1 MFVVFCAFK
10 MTNLKKFLLFIIYV
24 AIWVLITFLG
34 YKFDSNKR
42 IIHTYKIA
50 HLLMAGVA
58 ILFLFA
64 VLLVSQLDKYIN
76 SQNQKLQT
84 QFITKPL
91 LDNLKESV
99 IIFSE

>member
-1 MFVVFCAFK
+1 
-10 MTNLKKFLLFIIYV
+10 
-24 AIWVLITFLG
+24 
-34 YKFDSNKR
+34 
-42 IIHTYKIA
+42 
-50 HLLMAGVA
+50 MAGVA

>member
-10 MTNLKKFLLFIIYV
+10 MTNLKKFLLFIVYV
-24 AIWVLITFLG
+24 AIWILITFLG
-34 YKFDSNKR
+34 YKLDSNKR
-42 IIHTYKIA
+42 VIHTYYLQLGGI
-50 HLLMAGVA
+50 A
-58 ILFLFA
+58 ILFLFT

>member
-1 MFVVFCAFK
+1 
-10 MTNLKKFLLFIIYV
+10 MTNLKKFLLFIVYV
-24 AIWVLITFLG
+24 AIWILITFLG

-42 IIHTYKIA
+42 VIHTYY
-50 HLLMAGVA
+50 LQLGGVA
-58 ILFLFA
+58 ILFLFT